1 MVELFLSGLFSEVL
15 NDLVSLRVR
24 RSLSARCSA
33 IVYPKQG
40 EHGVCPTCNRA
51 RHGLEKRAIFPFRCV
66 GGSAG
71 LGERMAI
78 QVEQQER
85 VISITWKRPPLNILD
100 IALLRELDGAL
111 LACAA
116 AGSIDVV
123 VLRGAGERA
132 FSAGMDIRD
141 HTREK
146 VPEMLE
152 VVHGVIRKLL
162 ALPQVTIAA
171 VQGACLG
178 GGCEVAS
185 SCDFVVATEE
195 SIFATPEILVG
206 CYPPVALARF
216 SDLIGYHRAAEM
228 ILTGHRFSARE
239 AQAMGLINRVCA
251 GGELQTALKSLLD
264 ELLTKS
270 AAVLRLTV
278 KGLRELSL
286 QGFDEALKR
295 AEEIYRG
302 ELLQTEDVEEGV
314 QAFLA
319 KRAPRWRHR

>member
-1 MVELFLSGLFSEVL
+1 
-15 NDLVSLRVR
+15 
-24 RSLSARCSA
+24 
-33 IVYPKQG
+33 
-40 EHGVCPTCNRA
+40 
-51 RHGLEKRAIFPFRCV
+51 
-66 GGSAG
+66 
-71 LGERMAI
+71 MAI
-78 QVEQQER
+78 QVEKQER
-85 VISITWKRPPLNILD
+85 VISITWERPPLNVLD

-111 LACAA
+111 SACGTA
-116 AGSIDVV
+116 SSVDVV

-141 HTREK
+141 HTKEK
-146 VPEMLE
+146 VPEMLGT
-152 VVHGVIRKLL
+152 VHGVIRKLL

-171 VQGACLG
+171 VRGACLG

-185 SCDFVVATEE
+185 SCDFIIATEE

-216 SDLIGYHRAAEM
+216 SHLIGYHRAAEM
-228 ILTGHRFSARE
+228 ILTGRRFSARE

-251 GGELQTALKSLLD
+251 DGDFETGLKSLSD
-264 ELLTKS
+264 ELLGKS
-270 AAVLRLTV
+270 GAVLRLTL

-286 QGFDEALKR
+286 RGFDEALKR
-295 AEEIYRG
+295 SEEIYRS